1 MKLLNIKIIFFILV
15 IFIEMTT
22 LSYGITVI
30 KVIKPESDSDI
41 RQLYY
46 LKILKLSLEKTKIK
60 YGDYKIENAVSG
72 LQFRTANLLADGSPL
87 VDVMWTMTNID
98 REKIMLPVRIPLLKG
113 LMGYR
118 ILIINKKDTE
128 KFLAIN
134 RVEELKKMRALQGHD
149 WPDTDILLANGFQ
162 VEKSTYYDG
171 MSKMI
176 NSGRADY
183 FPRAINEPFDEIK
196 KREKLNLTIEKKIR
210 LYYFAPI
217 YFFVNV
223 NKPELRDRIEK
234 GLEIAIADGSF
245 DKIFYSEKSIKDII
259 ENINNDKIKLFKLE
273 NPFLTEE
280 TKKIQNNKKYI
291 LDINFKRKK

>member
-171 MSKMI
+171 MFKMI

-196 KREKLNLTIEKKIR
+196 KREKLNLTIEKKKQ

-217 YFFVNV
+217 YF
-223 NKPELRDRIEK
+223 
-234 GLEIAIADGSF
+234 
-245 DKIFYSEKSIKDII
+245 
-259 ENINNDKIKLFKLE
+259 
-273 NPFLTEE
+273 
-280 TKKIQNNKKYI
+280 
-291 LDINFKRKK
+291 

>member
-1 MKLLNIKIIFFILV
+1 MKLKISFLSCMLFFIITSFSYSV
-15 IFIEMTT
+15 TT
-22 LSYGITVI
+22 I
-30 KVIKPESDSDI
+30 KVMKPESNNDL
-41 RQLYY
+41 RQGYY
-46 LKILKLSLEKTKIK
+46 LKMLVLSLEKTKAK
-60 YGDYKIENAVSG
+60 YGDYKIENVVSG
-72 LQFRTANLLADGSPL
+72 LQFRTANLLANGSSL

-171 MSKMI
+171 MFKMI
-176 NSGRADY
+176 NGGRVDY

-223 NKPELRDRIEK
+223 NKPQLRDRIEK
-234 GLEIAIADGSF
+234 GLEIAIVDGSF
-245 DKIFYSEKSIKDII
+245 DKIFYSEKSIKNII